1 MSTSAEKL
9 VKQAIKTIAKTQELD
24 YEELKVDV
32 KKIIKSARNYDEY
45 IMGMME
51 EIMDLSNVSSPEELE
66 DFNIEVLKI
75 YCRIKELG
83 DSGSDRSIKVRV
95 WKNIEEE
102 MEESDPES
110 DLEAESEEEEEEEED
125 APPEEIHVPEP
136 PDLKSKKSKP
146 TKAVKADKADKA
158 DKAEREVVIIG

>member
-9 VKQAIKTIAKTQELD
+9 VKQAIKTIAKTQELE
-24 YEELKVDV
+24 YEELKVDA

-51 EIMDLSNVSSPEELE
+51 EIMDLSSVSSPEELE
-66 DFNIEVLKI
+66 DFNIEVLRI

-95 WKNIEEE
+95 WTNIEEE
-102 MEESDPES
+102 MEVSDEEDESEPES
-110 DLEAESEEEEEEEED
+110 EPDETE
-125 APPEEIHVPEP
+125 PEEVSVPIPEP
-136 PDLKSKKSKP
+136 PVKVKSKK
-146 TKAVKADKADKA
+146 TKVKAE
-158 DKAEREVVIIG
+158 KAEREVVIIG